1 MFTFLHPCILW
12 GGHAARVQNHHQNVQ
27 TLKIRLTEPRF
38 QGKVLTMI
46 ARKRELETLKG
57 LLRRHPIVGILGAPQ
72 VGKTTLAR
80 DLIAAMNKPT
90 TYYDLENPEDL
101 ARLTDPMLV
110 LKERKGLVV
119 IDEIQ
124 RIPDLFPVLRVL
136 VDRPRTVCRFLILG
150 SASPGLLQQS
160 SETLAGRIYY
170 HQLNGFAADEV
181 GFENYKPLW
190 LRGGFPRSYLARNLS
205 ASVEWRQSFIK
216 TFLERD
222 LPQLGIT
229 VHSKTMNR
237 FWHMLAH
244 YHGQIWNASEFARS
258 FGVADTTVRSYLDI
272 LSAGLV
278 VQQLL
283 PWHENLSKRQVKA
296 PKIYIS
302 DSGVLHSLLNVR
314 TSDDLLAHPKM
325 GASWEGFVLQ
335 QVVCQ
340 LRADGK
346 ECFFWAT
353 HSGAEVDLLV
363 VRGRLRIGFEIKRTS
378 SPNLTPSMRNALSD
392 LRLERLDV
400 IHAGEETFPM
410 GDRVRA
416 VALSRLLD
424 DLEPL

>member
-1 MFTFLHPCILW
+1 MVM
-12 GGHAARVQNHHQNVQ
+12 A
-27 TLKIRLTEPRF
+27 
-38 QGKVLTMI
+38 MI
-46 ARKRELETLKG
+46 PRKRELETLKG
-57 LLRRHPIVGILGAPQ
+57 LLKRHPIVGILGARQ

-80 DLIAAMNKPT
+80 DLIAALNKPT

-110 LKERKGLVV
+110 LKELKGLVV

-136 VDRPRTVCRFLILG
+136 VDRPRAVWRFLILG
-150 SASPGLLQQS
+150 SASPGLLRQS

-181 GFENYKPLW
+181 GLENHRQLW
-190 LRGGFPRSYLARNLS
+190 LRGGFPRSYLARTLS

-229 VHSKTMNR
+229 VHSRTMNR

-244 YHGQIWNASEFARS
+244 YHGQVWNASEFARS
-258 FGVADTTVRSYLDI
+258 FGVADTTVRTYLDT

-283 PWHENLSKRQVKA
+283 PWHANLSKRQVKA

-302 DSGVLHSLLNVR
+302 DSGLLHCLLNVR

-335 QVVCQ
+335 QVVRQ
-340 LRADGK
+340 LRLDGN

-353 HSGAEVDLLV
+353 HAGAELDLLV
-363 VRGRLRIGFEIKRTS
+363 VRGRLRLGFEIKRTS
-378 SPNLTPSMRNALSD
+378 SPRLTPSMRNALSD
-392 LRLERLDV
+392 LHLERLDV
-400 IHAGEETFPM
+400 IHAGEETFPL

-416 VALSRLLD
+416 VALPRLLE
-424 DLEPL
+424 DLKPL